1 MNHIFHQTSS
11 AADQRSHTTR
21 RRELPLRSETGQA
34 ATEMALVL
42 PILMA
47 ILLGIAQFGILFN
60 NYITLTDATRTGAR
74 KAAVSRFTGDQGA
87 AAEAAVRAAASNLTA
102 TDLKVSVTSTNWTVP
117 GSDVVVTATYPYN
130 LNILGWV
137 IQSGDLTSTTKE
149 RLE

>member
-11 AADQRSHTTR
+11 AADQRSRTTR

-42 PILMA
+42 PILAA

-87 AAEAAVRAAASNLTA
+87 AAKAAVRAAASNLTA

-137 IQSGDLTSTTKE
+137 VQSGDLTSTTKE

>member
-1 MNHIFHQTSS
+1 VSRNLS
-11 AADQRSHTTR
+11 
-21 RRELPLRSETGQA
+21 LRSEHGQA
-34 ATEMALVL
+34 ATEMALIL
-42 PILMA
+42 PILAA

-87 AAEAAVRAAASNLTA
+87 AAEAAVRAAASNLTPSK
-102 TDLKVSVTSTNWTVP
+102 LVVSVKADNWKVP
-117 GSDVVVTATYPYN
+117 GGDVIVTATYPYD

>member
-1 MNHIFHQTSS
+1 VDRN
-11 AADQRSHTTR
+11 RS
-21 RRELPLRSETGQA
+21 LRSEQGQA

-42 PILMA
+42 PILAA
-47 ILLGIAQFGILFN
+47 ILLAIAQFGILFN

-74 KAAVSRFTGDQGA
+74 KAAVSRFTGDKGA
-87 AAEAAVRAAASNLTA
+87 AAALAVRAAASNLTPGKLA
-102 TDLKVSVTSTNWTVP
+102 VSVTSDNWTVP
-117 GSDVVVTATYPYN
+117 GSDVVVTATYPYD